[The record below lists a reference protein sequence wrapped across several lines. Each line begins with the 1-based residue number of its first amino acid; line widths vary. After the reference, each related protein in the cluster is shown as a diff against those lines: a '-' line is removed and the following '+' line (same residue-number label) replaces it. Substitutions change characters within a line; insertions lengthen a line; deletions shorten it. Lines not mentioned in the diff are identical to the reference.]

1 MHRVLKGSL
10 EAGVYEGSPLRNQAD
25 NTEIRCSLALL
36 GSDGLLLNLA
46 ERESAK
52 GLSISVGLQGSAC

>member
-1 MHRVLKGSL
+1 VLKGSL
-10 EAGVYEGSPLRNQAD
+10 EAGVHEGFLLRNQED

-46 ERESAK
+46 EWE
-52 GLSISVGLQGSAC
+52 GFEPSVRLFNRTTV